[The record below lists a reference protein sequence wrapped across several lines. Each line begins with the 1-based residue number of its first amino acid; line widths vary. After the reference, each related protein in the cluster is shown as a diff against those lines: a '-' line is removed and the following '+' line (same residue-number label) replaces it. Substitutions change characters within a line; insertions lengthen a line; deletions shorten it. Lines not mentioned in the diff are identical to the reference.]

1 MTGEAQLWPARLRI
15 WSNCS
20 PAEAAVHSKTTL
32 EKRRD
37 GQCVGE
43 CVGDDDEGLAVGIA
57 EVVVEKKVGARGGVG
72 ELDRLGDYEVPC
84 DGHIVLVLREAV
96 QLQSWSVELVG
107 V

>member
-43 CVGDDDEGLAVGIA
+43 GVGDDDEGLAVGIA